1 MSSRVK
7 PTVDEL
13 VDPAGRFYKKA
24 VNVSVESKVFGMGL
38 LLMSSERTVFLGMV
52 KERLVNLE
60 LEDSKLYILCVCVLV
75 FVCVSHVC
83 SRAYVCT
90 LGFSFVYSN
99 NSRDV
104 PGHMLKENGKN
115 NARYALTL
123 YDKISCPSNGC
134 QNG

>member
-60 LEDSKLYILCVCVLV
+60 LEDSKLYIVCVCVCVCLCS
-75 FVCVSHVC
+75 CVSRMCARV
-83 SRAYVCT
+83 
-90 LGFSFVYSN
+90 
-99 NSRDV
+99 
-104 PGHMLKENGKN
+104 HMCVLWDFHLCIAIIAEMSQG
-115 NARYALTL
+115 T
-123 YDKISCPSNGC
+123 C
-134 QNG
+134 